1 LSGAGFGWSL
11 CEATAV
17 TTSLCW
23 YVSLLAM
30 SKTTNPIILFVGG
43 LLLGVLIAMGFI
55 ARMNNSSE
63 APADQV
69 LDIHNNSGSSLFN
82 MPNPIESIQG
92 MVAPAVAAVAV
103 TPGTHSPPPKTTE
116 TESPPSKV
124 RPRWA
129 PGKPGSFGGFGT
141 QVQDGGVTENAPP
154 AASGAASAT
163 DSAGGTG
170 LTKKQLRQAAL
181 LQKRQQQKLLNAGNT
196 GEASSSST
204 APAASTATAALVSTV
219 APRVPQANKEST
231 SKAAA
236 APPSNAVAVYTAS
249 GGAGDAGLSSKTA
262 LPAHA
267 QRSVYSNTK
276 IEKAVAAYHGQ
287 AVRDNSHVT
296 PYIPSYS
303 AAAAAK

>member
-1 LSGAGFGWSL
+1 
-11 CEATAV
+11 
-17 TTSLCW
+17 
-23 YVSLLAM
+23 M

-63 APADQV
+63 APATRHADQV

-92 MVAPAVAAVAV
+92 MVAPAVAAVAFTPV
-103 TPGTHSPPPKTTE
+103 THTQPSKTTE

-129 PGKPGSFGGFGT
+129 PGNPGSFGGFGA
-141 QVQDGGVTENAPP
+141 QVQDGGVTENAPA

-163 DSAGGTG
+163 DGAGGTG

-196 GEASSSST
+196 GETSSST
-204 APAASTATAALVSTV
+204 APAGSTAAMALTPTV
-219 APRVPQANKEST
+219 APRAPQANEQST

-236 APPSNAVAVYTAS
+236 APPSTAVAVYTAS

-267 QRSVYSNTK
+267 QRSVYSNAK

>member
-1 LSGAGFGWSL
+1 
-11 CEATAV
+11 
-17 TTSLCW
+17 LCW

-63 APADQV
+63 APATRHADQV

-103 TPGTHSPPPKTTE
+103 TPVTHTQPSKTTE

-163 DSAGGTG
+163 DGAGGTG

-181 LQKRQQQKLLNAGNT
+181 LQKRQQQKLLNAGNA
-196 GEASSSST
+196 GETSSSST
-204 APAASTATAALVSTV
+204 APAGSTAAAALVPTV
-219 APRVPQANKEST
+219 APKVPQVNKEPA

-236 APPSNAVAVYTAS
+236 APSPTAVAVYTAS

-267 QRSVYSNTK
+267 QRSVYSSAK
-276 IEKAVAAYHGQ
+276 IEQAVATYHGQ